1 MIKWST
7 YPNDRKICD
16 KGSYVIIVP
25 STHFENEVNNVI
37 PIFCDV
43 CGIRFGHKDD
53 EETYKKFSCCSPC
66 ADKWAYSNKEKW
78 LNGWRPTQEE
88 VKISV
93 TKRSF
98 VDPNIVFE

>member
-1 MIKWST
+1 MQWND
-7 YPNDRKICD
+7 YPHDRKVCD
-16 KGSYVIIVP
+16 KGDYVVIVP
-25 STHFENEVNNVI
+25 STHLEKSVGDVI
-37 PIFCDV
+37 PIFCGV
-43 CGIRFGHKDD
+43 CGIRFGNKGD

-88 VKISV
+88 IKISV
-93 TKRSF
+93 AKRSF